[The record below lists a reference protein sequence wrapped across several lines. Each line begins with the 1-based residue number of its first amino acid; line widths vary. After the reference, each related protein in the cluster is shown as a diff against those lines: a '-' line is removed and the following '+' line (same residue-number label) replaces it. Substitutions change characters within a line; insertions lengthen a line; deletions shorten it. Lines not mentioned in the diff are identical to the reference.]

1 MKYINQTGT
10 RFERKDNLCT
20 SCMYNKFF
28 FSLPSFKHINRC
40 SKTGV
45 VTSSLQLNY
54 CKYYKKR
61 RILSEIIVGV

>member
-28 FSLPSFKHINRC
+28 FSLPSMKNTKRC

-45 VTSSLQLNY
+45 VTSKLHLQY
-54 CKYYKKR
+54 CKYYKTKKF
-61 RILSEIIVGV
+61 SGIIIGV